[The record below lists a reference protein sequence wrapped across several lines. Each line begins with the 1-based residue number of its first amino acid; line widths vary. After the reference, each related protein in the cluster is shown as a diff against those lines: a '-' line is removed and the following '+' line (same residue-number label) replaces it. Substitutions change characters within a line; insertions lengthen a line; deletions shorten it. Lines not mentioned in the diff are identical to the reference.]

1 MPILV
6 YLRRRYPAGGHTSFI
21 VADTAFVNVV
31 PTATGPRPSPPIA
44 VRRRTRPPSSQL
56 IAQPPLIILPPPKDT
71 VRVIPK
77 VIPSTARAVPL
88 VLDTLRAVPST
99 PGEPYAV
106 VAEEEL
112 TDPTTHRAILMPT
125 ARSIDS
131 GKVFISNYDLVG
143 WLAGYGVNDR
153 LTLLAGFLYL
163 PRFINYNVVAT
174 AGGRYELYREGIVRG
189 ALGMQANYSRSD
201 VSTIVLLS
209 PYGVVSLGDDDRR
222 VSAAL
227 AYTWRHHTPAEG
239 EPFNRQ
245 AAVLAIGG
253 DYRIGHNWKI
263 AAEGYLLESAGTQP
277 LAVAL
282 RYFTDRFA
290 IDAGVGLG
298 ATEGVVRVAPV
309 VAGTWV
315 W

>member
-1 MPILV
+1 VSPST
-6 YLRRRYPAGGHTSFI
+6 PA
-21 VADTAFVNVV
+21 
-31 PTATGPRPSPPIA
+31 RPSPPIA
-44 VRRRTRPPSSQL
+44 ARRPKRPPSREL

-88 VLDTLRAVPST
+88 VLDTLRAHPST
-99 PGEPYAV
+99 QGEPYAV
-106 VAEEEL
+106 AVEEEI

-131 GKVFISNYDLVG
+131 GKVFVSNYDLVG
-143 WLAGYGVNDR
+143 WLAGYGLSDR
-153 LTLLAGFLYL
+153 LTLLAGLLYL

-209 PYGVVSLGDDDRR
+209 PYAVISLGDDDRR
-222 VSAAL
+222 LSAAL
-227 AYTWRHHTPAEG
+227 GYTWRHHTPTQG
-239 EPFNRQ
+239 EPFDRQ

-253 DYRIGHNWKI
+253 DYRIGRNWKI

-282 RYFTDRFA
+282 RYFTNRFA
-290 IDAGVGLG
+290 IDAGLGLG
-298 ATEGVVRVAPV
+298 ATDGVVRVAPV